1 MINLPTK
8 ILLAIKPMRTQ
19 FKFTLR
25 FICTPEYKYT
35 PEYIYT
41 RVFFAHANWT
51 LLYWK
56 YYSIMGRKCLRKRNN
71 LDSLCYLHSINAQFL
86 HCLHLSISQLSKRY
100 RRKLE
105 FLISTLDRIPLCVT
119 RSFICLYVKQYHVF
133 LSCDKGH
140 HKFEKLKMN
149 NKE

>member
-25 FICTPEYKYT
+25 LICTPEYKYT

-51 LLYWK
+51 LDFSLWSGGGGGGGGGQK
-56 YYSIMGRKCLRKRNN
+56 RNPSSNKICFRNVLWGIRDLGGRKYTMYNIYATPHVLYANM
-71 LDSLCYLHSINAQFL
+71 Q
-86 HCLHLSISQLSKRY
+86 
-100 RRKLE
+100 
-105 FLISTLDRIPLCVT
+105 V
-119 RSFICLYVKQYHVF
+119 ICLI
-133 LSCDKGH
+133 
-140 HKFEKLKMN
+140 
-149 NKE
+149 

>member
-25 FICTPEYKYT
+25 LICTPEYKYT

-51 LLYWK
+51 LESVQLSFLSLQNKERLLQGVLVGLCKHRHKRRTMKWSRLTLAITPQPLYNTVAWVQVNFCVS
-56 YYSIMGRKCLRKRNN
+56 YSIHVISRVKCM
-71 LDSLCYLHSINAQFL
+71 
-86 HCLHLSISQLSKRY
+86 
-100 RRKLE
+100 
-105 FLISTLDRIPLCVT
+105 
-119 RSFICLYVKQYHVF
+119 
-133 LSCDKGH
+133 DK
-140 HKFEKLKMN
+140 
-149 NKE
+149 

>member
-25 FICTPEYKYT
+25 LICTPEYKYT

-51 LLYWK
+51 LD
-56 YYSIMGRKCLRKRNN
+56 SEGRVRFHQVSAHWFSLEIGFDSSYNVIGCSVPYLNKPLRG
-71 LDSLCYLHSINAQFL
+71 
-86 HCLHLSISQLSKRY
+86 
-100 RRKLE
+100 
-105 FLISTLDRIPLCVT
+105 PLLRDV
-119 RSFICLYVKQYHVF
+119 
-133 LSCDKGH
+133 
-140 HKFEKLKMN
+140 
-149 NKE
+149 